1 MPSKSTLQNFDN
13 YSSEDMGIR
22 RDANCLENMPYGLS
36 TKKKNRNNLR
46 DMMKVPSRIILNC
59 AESQK
64 NVISNRLP
72 GKNEQ
77 IFGRVDHA

>member
-36 TKKKNRNNLR
+36 TQKKPRNILR

-77 IFGRVDHA
+77 IFGRFDHA

>member
-1 MPSKSTLQNFDN
+1 MVYLP
-13 YSSEDMGIR
+13 
-22 RDANCLENMPYGLS
+22 
-36 TKKKNRNNLR
+36 KKTRNNLR

-77 IFGRVDHA
+77 IFERVDHA

>member
-36 TKKKNRNNLR
+36 TPKKTQQLERY
-46 DMMKVPSRIILNC
+46 D
-59 AESQK
+59 ESSK
-64 NVISNRLP
+64 
-72 GKNEQ
+72 
-77 IFGRVDHA
+77 